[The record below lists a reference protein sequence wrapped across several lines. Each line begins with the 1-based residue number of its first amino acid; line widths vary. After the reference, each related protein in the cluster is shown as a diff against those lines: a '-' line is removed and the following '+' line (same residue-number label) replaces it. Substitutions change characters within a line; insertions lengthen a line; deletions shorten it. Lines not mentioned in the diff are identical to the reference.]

1 MQQHRPLQQIKNKK
15 NNQPVE
21 NKNKKQSTTRTKL
34 KWIFHPAGEEM
45 AKNGAVKNKGWLPSG
60 DPEEKQKATINLCS
74 TSESR
79 KTQVQP

>member
-1 MQQHRPLQQIKNKK
+1 
-15 NNQPVE
+15 
-21 NKNKKQSTTRTKL
+21 
-34 KWIFHPAGEEM
+34 M

>member
-1 MQQHRPLQQIKNKK
+1 VQQHRPLQQIKNKK

-45 AKNGAVKNKGWLPSG
+45 AKNGAVKTRVGSQVVT
-60 DPEEKQKATINLCS
+60 QK
-74 TSESR
+74 
-79 KTQVQP
+79 KTKSNN